1 MELAEQKRTAFAV
14 SGLGGNNA
22 YGAGFLAAVQEATR
36 RQGIT
41 EGLYPG
47 LEMISCTS
55 GAIASTATYLSGG
68 DLRAQVKAGIDAVD
82 RATWLPSDPW
92 ADPLRQSLITGL
104 TGLPGVFGSYT
115 KAVVEQLVAQSLSVA
130 TTGRPVFP
138 TPEKLIDTFLPAR
151 MFIPER
157 PEEQFVAWADT
168 FNQADVGIAFNS
180 YDPAVGQEYLF
191 VNDVGMDKIRGH
203 HDREAR
209 YGGERKRSIYKPITA
224 EGLHE
229 ALWLFWYGFDAP
241 EQHVDG
247 CYARSII
254 LNELTF
260 AERIYA
266 VKPVNDRWIGPL
278 PKNMFDVLDMQTEL
292 WMGTSYRLQRHQIDL
307 INHLIEDGRLGAP
320 DPAVSTAGQKDY
332 HPVELVPVEIET
344 QRGFFTYFVEQ
355 MDVFEAAY
363 HQALAQLGVDD

>member
-1 MELAEQKRTAFAV
+1 MDAEKRTTFAI

-22 YGAGFLAAVQEATR
+22 YGAGFLAAVQEATGR
-36 RQGIT
+36 RGVT
-41 EGLYPG
+41 TGLYPG

-68 DLRAQVKAGIDAVD
+68 DLRAQVKAGINAVD
-82 RATWLPSDPW
+82 RATWLPRDAW
-92 ADPLRQSLITGL
+92 ADPLRQSLITGV

-115 KAVVEQLVAQSLSVA
+115 KAVAEHLWAESMALV
-130 TTGRPVFP
+130 TTGRPMFP
-138 TPEKLIDTFLPAR
+138 TPEKVIDMFLPAR

-157 PEEQFVAWADT
+157 PQEQFAAWART
-168 FNQADVGIAFNS
+168 FNEAEIGIAFNS
-180 YDPAVGQEYLF
+180 YDPAMGQEYLY
-191 VNDVGMDKIRGH
+191 VNDAGLDKIRGH
-203 HDREAR
+203 HDCQAR
-209 YGGERKRSIYKPITA
+209 YGGERKRSIYRPITS
-224 EGLHE
+224 EGLQE

-260 AERIYA
+260 AEQIYA
-266 VKPVNDRWIGPL
+266 VKPINDRWIGPL

-307 INHLIEDGRLGAP
+307 INHLIADGRLGPPTDAL
-320 DPAVSTAGQKDY
+320 PATRRKNY
-332 HPVELVPVEIET
+332 HPVELVPIEIET
-344 QRGFFTYFVEQ
+344 QRGFFTYFVEE
-355 MDVFEAAY
+355 MDVFDAAY
-363 HQALAQLGVDD
+363 HQTLQQLTEGD

>member
-1 MELAEQKRTAFAV
+1 MNELKRTAFAI

-22 YGAGFLAAVQEATR
+22 YGAGFLAAAQEVAH

-41 EGLYPG
+41 DGRYPG

-55 GAIASTATYLSGG
+55 GAIASTATYLRGG

-82 RATWLPSDPW
+82 RATWLPDDSW
-92 ADPLRQSLITGL
+92 ADPLRQSLITGV

-115 KAVVEQLVAQSLSVA
+115 KALVEYLIEASLAVV
-130 TTGRPVFP
+130 TTGRPSFP
-138 TPEKLIDTFLPAR
+138 TPEKMIDTFLPAR

-157 PEEQFVAWADT
+157 PEEQFVAWAET
-168 FNQADVGIAFNS
+168 FNQAEVGIAFNS
-180 YDPAVGQEYLF
+180 YDPAVGQEYLYL
-191 VNDVGMDKIRGH
+191 NDIGMEKIRGH
-203 HDREAR
+203 HDCQAR
-209 YGGERKRSIYKPITA
+209 YGGERKRSIYQPITA

-229 ALWLFWYGFDAP
+229 ALWLFWYGFDQP
-241 EQHVDG
+241 EQRVDG

-266 VKPVNDRWIGPL
+266 VKPINDRWIGPL
-278 PKNMFDVLDMQTEL
+278 PKNMFEVLDMQTEL
-292 WMGTSYRLQRHQIDL
+292 WMGTTYRLQRHQIDL
-307 INHLIEDGRLGAP
+307 VNHLIEDGRLGPA
-320 DPAVSTAGQKDY
+320 DPGLPATRQKAY
-332 HPVELVPVEIET
+332 HPVDLVPVEIET
-344 QRGFFTYFVEQ
+344 QRGFFTYFVEE

-363 HQALAQLGVDD
+363 HQTLQQLTAPA